1 MHTISS
7 SQKNS
12 LLNGNI
18 PADLSHD
25 LASDISYM
33 QTTTGRAMISIYDD
47 AQSNTIMADVVELS
61 ELTSEEID
69 QITNEAECVVF

>member
-1 MHTISS
+1 MHTITSN
-7 SQKNS
+7 QKNS

-18 PADLSHD
+18 PADLSPD

-33 QTTTGRAMISIYDD
+33 QTTTGHAMISIYDD
-47 AQSNTIMADVVELS
+47 SSSNIIMADVLEIS

-69 QITNEAECVVF
+69 QITNDAKCVVF